1 MMLMKL
7 VSWYP
12 WLLRPHWVRSV
23 VTPLRDLLVGWV
35 KCSMESFPQ
44 LPCLCGSLELRSEV
58 RVELAVNRGALGMSW
73 ATLSV

>member
-7 VSWYP
+7 VSWYL
-12 WLLRPHWVRSV
+12 WLLRPHWVGSV
-23 VTPLRDLLVGWV
+23 VTPLRDLLAGWL
-35 KCSMESFPQ
+35 KCLRESFPK

-58 RVELAVNRGALGMSW
+58 RAELAVNRGALGMSW